1 MFHLRCKKVDIEYD
15 IVSVIRNVY
24 ISREFLDYN
33 GEIGVLYYDDL

>member
-15 IVSVIRNVY
+15 IVSVIRNV
-24 ISREFLDYN
+24 SREFLDYN